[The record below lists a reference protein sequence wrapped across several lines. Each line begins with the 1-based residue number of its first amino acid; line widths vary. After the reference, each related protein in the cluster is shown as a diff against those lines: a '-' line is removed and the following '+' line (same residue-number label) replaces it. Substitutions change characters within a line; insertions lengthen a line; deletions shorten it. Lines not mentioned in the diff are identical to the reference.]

1 MNLAFNEL
9 SFQPLVENE
18 YVLTDRFLNMA
29 KTFMK
34 ANDSFG
40 FSHIV
45 FPTDIGVLKVT
56 SQKTL
61 YEWANQISN
70 KNEKNIILSLIK
82 KPFTNDILNEQSDRV
97 NEYYFENQEL
107 GIEQTYCNGLSMAH
121 ITEVPSI
128 SLGGEAFWEQIQIN
142 FFRENINTNIIE
154 NVTVLNI
161 SIEDSLNNSLFSL
174 FAESTAQYS
183 LVESSLLPTQKSIS
197 FRPDHGTDILTAFAN
212 RLINST
218 YVISVINSL
227 PFNPKTV
234 RFIRNVFND
243 GKIEIVLHWEDAGFG
258 MLIQTT
264 GRNYRETKAI
274 AEILQNEY
282 DR

>member
-18 YVLTDRFLNMA
+18 YVLTDRFLNMT
-29 KTFMK
+29 KIFKK

-45 FPTDIGVLKVT
+45 FPANIGVLKVT

-61 YEWANQISN
+61 YEWVNQISN

-97 NEYYFENQEL
+97 YEYYFENQEL
-107 GIEQTYCNGLSMAH
+107 GIEQTYCNGLSTAH
-121 ITEVPSI
+121 ITEIPSI
-128 SLGGEAFWEQIQIN
+128 SLGGEAFWEQIQIY
-142 FFRENINTNIIE
+142 FFKENTNGDIIE
-154 NVTVLNI
+154 NVKVLNI

-174 FAESTAQYS
+174 FAENIVQFS

-197 FRPDHGTDILTAFAN
+197 FRQDHGTDILTTFAN
-212 RLINST
+212 RLISSP

-227 PFNPKTV
+227 QFNPKTV

-258 MLIQTT
+258 MVIQTT

-274 AEILQNEY
+274 AKILQNEY

>member
-18 YVLTDRFLNMA
+18 YVLTDRFLNMT
-29 KTFMK
+29 KIFKK

-45 FPTDIGVLKVT
+45 FPANIGVLKVT

-61 YEWANQISN
+61 YEWVNQISN

-97 NEYYFENQEL
+97 YEYYFENQEL
-107 GIEQTYCNGLSMAH
+107 GIEQTYCNGLSTAH
-121 ITEVPSI
+121 ITEIPSI
-128 SLGGEAFWEQIQIN
+128 SLGGEAFWEQIQIY
-142 FFRENINTNIIE
+142 FFKENTNGDIIE
-154 NVTVLNI
+154 NVKVLNI

-174 FAESTAQYS
+174 FAESIAQFS

-197 FRPDHGTDILTAFAN
+197 FRQDHGTDILTTFAN
-212 RLINST
+212 RLISSP

-227 PFNPKTV
+227 QFNPKTV

-258 MLIQTT
+258 MVIQTT

-274 AEILQNEY
+274 AKILQNEY